1 MRNSTQQ
8 HWQARP
14 EAGSSTGLKILL
26 FVARLAG
33 RRALHLFL
41 APITAYFYLARGP
54 ERRASAD
61 FLMRT
66 LARPI
71 QGRDVYRHM
80 LTFARATADRFFF
93 VVDAADDI
101 PIEFVAHA
109 GVRELA
115 ESGRSGI
122 FLAAHLGSFEAAR
135 IIGPQ
140 LLRDLN
146 LRIVLE
152 KAVNE
157 RLVSLLEALQPELF
171 ESIIDA
177 SQSSVA
183 LGLSIGDALKAGDWV
198 GFLADRYRVGDRTTN
213 ADFLGSPAAFPTGP
227 YLIANL
233 YKAPIIGAFCRFDGR
248 AYVVHLEIIS
258 EGVSLERKT
267 RQADLQKLVS
277 HYSARLEHHAL
288 ASPFAWFNF
297 YDFWAAPEQTS
308 ETEHEQR

>member
-1 MRNSTQQ
+1 MNDDARQ

-14 EAGSSTGLKILL
+14 EAGSSAGLKFLL
-26 FVARLAG
+26 FAAKLFG
-33 RRALHLFL
+33 RRPLHFLL
-41 APITAYFYLARGP
+41 APITAYFYVARGP

-61 FLMRT
+61 FLSR
-66 LARPI
+66 AQNRPI
-71 QGRDVYRHM
+71 RGRDVYRHM
-80 LTFARATADRFFF
+80 LTFAKATADRFFF

-101 PIEFVAHA
+101 PIRFVTHD

-140 LLRDLN
+140 LRGLT

-152 KAVNE
+152 KAVNQ
-157 RLVSLLEALQPELF
+157 RLVSLLEELQPELF

-177 SQSSVA
+177 TQRSVA
-183 LGLSIGDALKAGDWV
+183 LGLAIGDALKDGDWV

-213 ADFLGSPAAFPTGP
+213 ADFLGSTAAFPTGP

-233 YKAPIIGAFCRFDGR
+233 FNAPIIGAFCRFDGNE
-248 AYVVHLEIIS
+248 YVVHLEIIS
-258 EGVSLERKT
+258 DGVKLERKS
-267 RQADLQKLVS
+267 RQADLDALVS
-277 HYSARLEHHAL
+277 HYSQRLEHHVL
-288 ASPFAWFNF
+288 ASPMAWFNF
-297 YDFWAAPEQTS
+297 YDFWAPAEQSS
-308 ETEHEQR
+308 EASRERA